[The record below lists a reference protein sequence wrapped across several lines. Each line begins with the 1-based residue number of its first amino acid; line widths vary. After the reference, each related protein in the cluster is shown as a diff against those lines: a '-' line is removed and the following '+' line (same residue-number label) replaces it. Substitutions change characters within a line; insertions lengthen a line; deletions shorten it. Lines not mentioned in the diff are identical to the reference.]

1 MRGIKAKIPRL
12 SALSIF
18 FSFAL
23 ALFFFWLRVV
33 ALATGTSILLDVVL
47 DQETLGLAIVA
58 IGWLYAFFVIGT
70 SVVSLWRHG
79 EAKALV
85 HIHASATSRLFWL
98 GVVML
103 LLVLLF
109 TAASMA
115 AVSASIVVAWSVIYV
130 AVILLLT
137 WVQLRPSLKLPFKV
151 KQFLRL
157 HDTNLCHP
165 SNGLMAQAE
174 LPAIA
179 HQLCSAW
186 RISQI
191 IHDYRAQKGHAPWNA
206 FYRES
211 NPEVIA
217 LWVEGLQQALT
228 EFLDV
233 VVIVEQ
239 RSERNFASLY
249 GCWDEFVS
257 GAQRVW
263 RPSRNIVT
271 LDLCE
276 QHEHEPAKPA
286 CAMSL
291 RELFARGE
299 HFIIDGLLR
308 RFDKQCVA
316 PYTAEALAAVVAQG
330 SKKSVW
336 KPCWVYSRS
345 GSDKLTLLA
354 FESLAGWVV
363 GEGVLLPSELFAS
376 EDSAVE
382 LDTSSAVVV
391 FDALGHQRFARL
403 NTAVPNAPS
412 AAFKL
417 AYYTSPT
424 QVYAYLKNYS
434 NHNAYEAL
442 NLGDLQTAPWEPAHC
457 LCDFINADGESLI
470 PPATR
475 ALAGT
480 IDDGGCVI
488 CNKDSELPQ
497 RQDWFSLTHP
507 QHAFNR
513 PLRWLKVVGER
524 ENRRA
529 VQSPENN
536 CWGYID
542 AEGELVIA
550 EQFADWGLF
559 HRGFAQVSLP
569 AAPQLY
575 GLINK
580 AGEFVLSPQWLDLRW
595 SSAKWVA
602 VKNTQGEWGV
612 VGLSNTTELMLTPK
626 TLVPFESPEYWLALY
641 EQQVGEGSYRP
652 RVSWG
657 EKTDEEKIVEQM
669 EQVFIAAKQAQMDAA
684 KSAASL
690 ASLAGLFDHTT
701 CEKELASLG
710 LWGMR
715 VEVIAFAGC
724 DQRHEKL
731 VGQQGVIMS
740 HYPVSLST
748 FDLGIEA
755 PLEGL
760 ASYPNA
766 VMGVVWAGLKWIKD

>member
-12 SALSIF
+12 GALSIF

-23 ALFFFWLRVV
+23 ALFFFWLRVT
-33 ALATGTSILLDVVL
+33 ALATGTSILLNVVL
-47 DQETLGLAIVA
+47 DQETLGLAILA
-58 IGWLYAFFVIGT
+58 IGWLYAFFVIAT
-70 SVVSLWRHG
+70 SVASLWRYG

-85 HIHASATSRLFWL
+85 HIHANATSRLFWL
-98 GVVML
+98 GVGL
-103 LLVLLF
+103 FLLVLLF
-109 TAASMA
+109 VAASMA
-115 AVSASIVVAWSVIYV
+115 AVSASIVVAWSVFYV

-137 WVQLRPSLKLPFKV
+137 WVQFQPSLKLPFKV

-157 HDTNLCHP
+157 NDVKPYPP
-165 SNGLMAQAE
+165 SSGLMAQSE

-179 HQLCSAW
+179 NQLCNAW
-186 RISQI
+186 RIAQI
-191 IHDYRAQKGHAPWNA
+191 IHDYCAQKGHAPWNA

-211 NPEVIA
+211 DPAVIA
-217 LWVEGLQQALT
+217 VWSEGLQHALA

-233 VVIVEQ
+233 VVIVEL
-239 RSERNFASLY
+239 RCESNYASIY
-249 GCWDEFVS
+249 GDWDEYNTY
-257 GAQRVW
+257 AQPVW
-263 RPSRNIVT
+263 RPSRNLVT

-276 QHEHEPAKPA
+276 WHKREPVEPA

-299 HFIIDGLLR
+299 HSLIDGLLR
-308 RFDKQCVA
+308 RFDKKCVA
-316 PYTAEALAAVVAQG
+316 PYTAEALAAVVAQSG
-330 SKKSVW
+330 NKAVW
-336 KPCWVYSRS
+336 KPCWVYTCS
-345 GSDKLTLLA
+345 GSGKLTLLA
-354 FESLAGWVV
+354 FESVAGLGVE
-363 GEGVLLPSELFAS
+363 EGVLFPAELCTS
-376 EDSAVE
+376 KISAVE
-382 LDTSSAVVV
+382 LDTSNAVVV

-403 NTAVPNAPS
+403 NTAASNRPTS
-412 AAFKL
+412 ALRVAH
-417 AYYTSPT
+417 YTSPT
-424 QVYAYLKNYS
+424 QIYVYLKNYS
-434 NHNAYEAL
+434 QANAYEAL
-442 NLGDLQTAPWEPAHC
+442 SLSDFQSAPWGPAHC

-470 PPATR
+470 PTATR
-475 ALAGT
+475 VLAGT
-480 IDDGGCVI
+480 VDNGGCVI
-488 CNKDSELPQ
+488 INEDTALPL

-550 EQFADWGLF
+550 AQFADWGLF

-580 AGEFVLSPQWLDLRW
+580 VGEFVLSPQWLDLRW

-612 VGLSNTTELMLTPK
+612 VGLSNTTEPMLTPK
-626 TLVPFESPEYWLALY
+626 TLVPFESPENWLALY
-641 EQQVGEGSYRP
+641 EQQLGDGSYRP
-652 RVSWG
+652 RISWG
-657 EKTDEEKIVEQM
+657 DKTDEEKIVEQM
-669 EQVFIAAKQAQMDAA
+669 EQVFIAAKQAQVDAA

-690 ASLAGLFDHTT
+690 ASLTGLFDHTT
-701 CEKELASLG
+701 SEKELANLG

-724 DQRHEKL
+724 DSAHEKL
-731 VGQQGVIMS
+731 VGQQGIIMS

-748 FDLGIEA
+748 FDLSIEA

-766 VMGVVWAGLKWIKD
+766 VMGVTWAELKWINT